1 MKCKARF
8 RGKCAFFLSDVSPVR
23 VKKGHKK
30 EVDNAT
36 IWMYNTGVHKE
47 EIFSRR
53 ERMLDRFSRF
63 SLAIS
68 EIDRC
73 WHKLAT
79 DEMAKYGLNSPHAV
93 YLNTLYEY
101 NEGITAAKLGE
112 LCCKNK
118 ADVSRMV
125 SILEKKGLVKKESVG
140 GSLYRAKLLLT
151 QEGRNAAQQVR
162 KQAALVVELA
172 GTGMTDQEREIFY
185 RCLEKITGNLKT
197 LCKNGLPT
205 NE

>member
-1 MKCKARF
+1 
-8 RGKCAFFLSDVSPVR
+8 
-23 VKKGHKK
+23 
-30 EVDNAT
+30 
-36 IWMYNTGVHKE
+36 
-47 EIFSRR
+47 
-53 ERMLDRFSRF
+53 MLDRFSRF

-151 QEGRNAAQQVR
+151 QEGRNAALQVR

-172 GTGMTDQEREIFY
+172 GTGMTNQEREIFY
-185 RCLEKITGNLKT
+185 RCLEKITGNLQT